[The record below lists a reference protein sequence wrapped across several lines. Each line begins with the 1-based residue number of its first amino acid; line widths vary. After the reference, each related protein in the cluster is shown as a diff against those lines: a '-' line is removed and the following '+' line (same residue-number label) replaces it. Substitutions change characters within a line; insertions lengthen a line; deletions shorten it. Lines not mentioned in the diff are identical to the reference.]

1 MGFSSARNLGRDISA
16 GFSPPRRMPISEAVK
31 KFMRVPKGA
40 GNSVPWDP
48 ELTPYIIEPMNCLAS
63 REYDAVI
70 FVGPARTGKT
80 IGLIDGWIVYTIVC
94 DPSDMLVVQMTEDK
108 AREHSKKRL
117 DRTFRS
123 SAAVKKRMSPRR
135 NDNNVHDKTF
145 RDGSFLK
152 IGWPSVNIMSS
163 SDYRF
168 VALTDYD
175 RFPENIDSEG
185 DGFSLASKRTTTFMS
200 AGMTLVESSP
210 GRDICDSKWR
220 RKSPHEAPPTT
231 GILSL
236 YNRGDRRRWYW
247 PCPHCGEYF
256 QPAMDA
262 MTGYRNEPDPFKA
275 SEAAYLLCPHCSGI
289 ITAEKKR
296 ELNSAGVWLREG
308 QVIDRN
314 GNVSGE
320 PRRSRIAS
328 FWMEGPAAAYQTWAQ
343 LVYKLL
349 TAEQEYEATGSE
361 ETLRAVINTD
371 WGLPYLPRASMEQRK
386 SELLEQRAEPVPSR
400 SVPDGVNFLVATVDV
415 QAGRHRRFVVQVTG
429 YGSRGERWIIDR
441 YNITQSLRSDCDGE
455 SQRIDPA
462 SYSGIWDGTFKPAY
476 SNNMAWC
483 LWDMLTHP
491 RYGMGKRLGAADVD
505 KWALYVIGQ
514 CCDQSVPDGFGGT
527 EPRITCNAWLT
538 TQRKVWDVLSDF
550 CSAMRCMPVW
560 NGQTLTFVQDRPSD
574 KVWTYNRSNVV
585 MPDDG
590 APFRYSFSALK
601 DRHNAVEVNWI
612 DPDNGW
618 ETATELVEDTQAIA
632 RYGRNVT
639 KMDAFG
645 CTSRGQAHR
654 AGLWL
659 IKTELLETQTVDFSV
674 GAEGLRHVPG
684 DVIEICDDDYAGIST
699 GGRVLAVNS
708 QTRTLTL
715 DREITLPSSGTTL
728 ISLVDGSGNPV
739 SVEVQSVTDGVKVK
753 VSRVPDGVAG
763 YSVWGLKLP
772 TLRQRLF
779 RCVSIREND
788 DGTYAITAVQH
799 VPEKEAIVDN
809 GAHFD
814 GDQSGTVNGVTP
826 PAVQHLTAEVTADSG
841 EYQVL
846 ARWDTPKVVKGVSF
860 MLRLT
865 VAADDG
871 SERLVS
877 TARTTETT
885 YRFTQL
891 ALGNYR
897 LTVRAVNAWGQ
908 QGDPASVSFR
918 IAAPAAPSRIELTP
932 GYFQITATPHLAVY
946 DPTVQ
951 FEFWFSEKRIA
962 DIRQV
967 ETTAR
972 YLGTALYWIAASIN
986 IKPGHNYYFY
996 VRSVNTVG
1004 KSAFVEAVGQPSD
1017 DASGYLDFF
1026 KGEIGKTHLAQELW
1040 TQIDNGQLAPDLAEI
1055 RTSITDVSNEIT
1067 QTVNKKLEDQS
1078 AAIQQ
1083 IQKVQVDT
1091 NNNLNSM
1098 WAVKLQQMQDG
1109 RLYIAGIGAGIENTP
1124 DGMQSQVLLA
1134 ADRIAM
1140 INPANGNTKPM
1151 FVGQGDQIFM
1161 NEVFLKRLTA
1171 PTITSGGNPPV
1182 FSLTPD
1188 GRLTAKNA
1196 DISGNVNA
1204 NAGTLNNVTVN
1215 ENCTIKGMLE
1225 ATQVRGDFV
1234 KAVSKSFPKQAGT
1247 WGNTETPNGTVTVTI
1262 SDDHNFDRQIIIPPI
1277 IFNGIAYSDPGSGN
1291 NPGGTRY
1298 TGYGFEVRKN
1308 GVLIA
1313 SRETKGAIPGSYSA
1327 VIDMPSG
1334 RGSVTLEFKVF
1345 HKGNQWAGNITDC
1358 TVIVTKKAA
1367 SGISIR

>member
-1 MGFSSARNLGRDISA
+1 
-16 GFSPPRRMPISEAVK
+16 
-31 KFMRVPKGA
+31 
-40 GNSVPWDP
+40 
-48 ELTPYIIEPMNCLAS
+48 
-63 REYDAVI
+63 
-70 FVGPARTGKT
+70 
-80 IGLIDGWIVYTIVC
+80 
-94 DPSDMLVVQMTEDK
+94 
-108 AREHSKKRL
+108 
-117 DRTFRS
+117 
-123 SAAVKKRMSPRR
+123 
-135 NDNNVHDKTF
+135 
-145 RDGSFLK
+145 
-152 IGWPSVNIMSS
+152 
-163 SDYRF
+163 
-168 VALTDYD
+168 
-175 RFPENIDSEG
+175 
-185 DGFSLASKRTTTFMS
+185 
-200 AGMTLVESSP
+200 
-210 GRDICDSKWR
+210 
-220 RKSPHEAPPTT
+220 
-231 GILSL
+231 
-236 YNRGDRRRWYW
+236 
-247 PCPHCGEYF
+247 
-256 QPAMDA
+256 
-262 MTGYRNEPDPFKA
+262 
-275 SEAAYLLCPHCSGI
+275 
-289 ITAEKKR
+289 
-296 ELNSAGVWLREG
+296 
-308 QVIDRN
+308 
-314 GNVSGE
+314 
-320 PRRSRIAS
+320 
-328 FWMEGPAAAYQTWAQ
+328 
-343 LVYKLL
+343 
-349 TAEQEYEATGSE
+349 
-361 ETLRAVINTD
+361 
-371 WGLPYLPRASMEQRK
+371 
-386 SELLEQRAEPVPSR
+386 
-400 SVPDGVNFLVATVDV
+400 
-415 QAGRHRRFVVQVTG
+415 
-429 YGSRGERWIIDR
+429 
-441 YNITQSLRSDCDGE
+441 
-455 SQRIDPA
+455 
-462 SYSGIWDGTFKPAY
+462 
-476 SNNMAWC
+476 
-483 LWDMLTHP
+483 
-491 RYGMGKRLGAADVD
+491 
-505 KWALYVIGQ
+505 
-514 CCDQSVPDGFGGT
+514 
-527 EPRITCNAWLT
+527 
-538 TQRKVWDVLSDF
+538 
-550 CSAMRCMPVW
+550 
-560 NGQTLTFVQDRPSD
+560 
-574 KVWTYNRSNVV
+574 
-585 MPDDG
+585 
-590 APFRYSFSALK
+590 
-601 DRHNAVEVNWI
+601 
-612 DPDNGW
+612 
-618 ETATELVEDTQAIA
+618 
-632 RYGRNVT
+632 NVT

-753 VSRVPDGVAG
+753 VSRVPDGVAE

-891 ALGNYR
+891 APGNYR
-897 LTVRAVNAWGQ
+897 LTVRAANAWGQ

-986 IKPGHNYYFY
+986 IKPGHDYYFY
-996 VRSVNTVG
+996 IRSVNTVG

-1026 KGEIGKTHLAQELW
+1026 KGEIGKSHLAQELW

-1140 INPANGNTKPM
+1140 VNPANGNTKPM

-1161 NEVFLKRLTA
+1161 NEVFLKYLTA
-1171 PTITSGGNPPV
+1171 PTITSGGNPPA

-1196 DISGNVNA
+1196 DISGSVNA
-1204 NAGTLNNVTVN
+1204 NSGTLNNVTIN
-1215 ENCTIKGMLE
+1215 ENCRVLGKLSANQIEGDLVKTVGKAFPRDSRAPERWPSGTI
-1225 ATQVRGDFV
+1225 TVRV
-1234 KAVSKSFPKQAGT
+1234 Y
-1247 WGNTETPNGTVTVTI
+1247 
-1262 SDDHNFDRQIIIPPI
+1262 DDQPFDRQIVIPAVAFSGARHERENSDTYSSCRLI
-1277 IFNGIAYSDPGSGN
+1277 VKKNGAEIYNRTALDN
-1291 NPGGTRY
+1291 TLIY
-1298 TGYGFEVRKN
+1298 TG
-1308 GVLIA
+1308 
-1313 SRETKGAIPGSYSA
+1313 
-1327 VIDMPSG
+1327 VIDMPAGSG
-1334 RGSVTLEFKVF
+1334 VMTLEFSVSAWWVN
-1345 HKGNQWAGNITDC
+1345 GWYPTASISDLL
-1358 TVIVTKKAA
+1358 VVVMKKATA
-1367 SGISIR
+1367 GITIS

>member
-1 MGFSSARNLGRDISA
+1 MGKGSSKGHTPREAKDNLKSTQLLSVIDA
-16 GFSPPRRMPISEAVK
+16 ISEGPVEGPVEGLK
-31 KFMRVPKGA
+31 SVLL
-40 GNSVPWDP
+40 NS
-48 ELTPYIIEPMNCLAS
+48 TPVL
-63 REYDAVI
+63 
-70 FVGPARTGKT
+70 
-80 IGLIDGWIVYTIVC
+80 
-94 DPSDMLVVQMTEDK
+94 
-108 AREHSKKRL
+108 
-117 DRTFRS
+117 
-123 SAAVKKRMSPRR
+123 
-135 NDNNVHDKTF
+135 
-145 RDGSFLK
+145 
-152 IGWPSVNIMSS
+152 
-163 SDYRF
+163 
-168 VALTDYD
+168 
-175 RFPENIDSEG
+175 DSEG
-185 DGFSLASKRTTTFMS
+185 NTNISGVTVVFRAGEQEQTPPEGFESSGSETVLGTEVKYDTPITRTITSANIDRLRFTFGVQALVETTSKGDRNPSEVRLLVQIQRNGGWVTEKDITIKGKTTSQYLASVVVDNLPPRPFNIRMRRMTPDSTTDQLQNK
-200 AGMTLVESSP
+200 TLWSSYTEIIDVKQCYP
-210 GRDICDSKWR
+210 NTALVGVQVDSEQFGSQQVSRNYHLRGR
-220 RKSPHEAPPTT
+220 
-231 GILSL
+231 IL
-236 YNRGDRRRWYW
+236 
-247 PCPHCGEYF
+247 
-256 QPAMDA
+256 Q
-262 MTGYRNEPDPFKA
+262 
-275 SEAAYLLCPHCSGI
+275 
-289 ITAEKKR
+289 
-296 ELNSAGVWLREG
+296 
-308 QVIDRN
+308 
-314 GNVSGE
+314 
-320 PRRSRIAS
+320 
-328 FWMEGPAAAYQTWAQ
+328 
-343 LVYKLL
+343 
-349 TAEQEYEATGSE
+349 
-361 ETLRAVINTD
+361 
-371 WGLPYLPRASMEQRK
+371 
-386 SELLEQRAEPVPSR
+386 VPS
-400 SVPDGVNFLVATVDV
+400 N
-415 QAGRHRRFVVQVTG
+415 
-429 YGSRGERWIIDR
+429 
-441 YNITQSLRSDCDGE
+441 YNPQTRQ
-455 SQRIDPA
+455 
-462 SYSGIWDGTFKPAY
+462 YSGIWDGTFKPAY

-514 CCDQSVPDGFGGT
+514 NCDQSVPDGFGGT
-527 EPRITCNAWLT
+527 EPRIACNAYLT
-538 TQRKVWDVLSDF
+538 TQRKAWDVLSDF

-618 ETATELVEDTQAIA
+618 ETATELVEDTQAIL

-684 DVIEICDDDYAGIST
+684 DVIEICDDDYAGISI

-715 DREITLPSSGTTL
+715 DREITLLSSGTTL

-753 VSRVPDGVAG
+753 VSRVPDGVAE

-860 MLRLT
+860 LLRLT
-865 VAADDG
+865 VTADDG

-986 IKPGHNYYFY
+986 IKPGHDYYFY

-1171 PTITSGGNPPV
+1171 PTITSGGNPPA

-1188 GRLTAKNA
+1188 GKLTAKNA

-1204 NAGTLNNVTVN
+1204 NAGTLNNVTIN
-1215 ENCTIKGMLE
+1215 ENCRVLGKLSANQIEGDLVKTVGKAFPRDSRAPERWPSGTI
-1225 ATQVRGDFV
+1225 TVRV
-1234 KAVSKSFPKQAGT
+1234 Y
-1247 WGNTETPNGTVTVTI
+1247 
-1262 SDDHNFDRQIIIPPI
+1262 DDQPFDRQIVIPAVAFRGAKHERENNDI
-1277 IFNGIAYSDPGSGN
+1277 YSSCRLIVKKNGAEIYNRTALDN
-1291 NPGGTRY
+1291 TLVY
-1298 TGYGFEVRKN
+1298 TG
-1308 GVLIA
+1308 
-1313 SRETKGAIPGSYSA
+1313 
-1327 VIDMPSG
+1327 VIDMPAG
-1334 RGSVTLEFKVF
+1334 RGHMTLEFSVSAWLVNDWYPTASISDLLVVVMK
-1345 HKGNQWAGNITDC
+1345 KSTAGIT
-1358 TVIVTKKAA
+1358 
-1367 SGISIR
+1367 IS

>member
-1 MGFSSARNLGRDISA
+1 
-16 GFSPPRRMPISEAVK
+16 
-31 KFMRVPKGA
+31 
-40 GNSVPWDP
+40 
-48 ELTPYIIEPMNCLAS
+48 
-63 REYDAVI
+63 
-70 FVGPARTGKT
+70 
-80 IGLIDGWIVYTIVC
+80 
-94 DPSDMLVVQMTEDK
+94 
-108 AREHSKKRL
+108 
-117 DRTFRS
+117 
-123 SAAVKKRMSPRR
+123 
-135 NDNNVHDKTF
+135 
-145 RDGSFLK
+145 
-152 IGWPSVNIMSS
+152 
-163 SDYRF
+163 
-168 VALTDYD
+168 
-175 RFPENIDSEG
+175 
-185 DGFSLASKRTTTFMS
+185 
-200 AGMTLVESSP
+200 
-210 GRDICDSKWR
+210 
-220 RKSPHEAPPTT
+220 
-231 GILSL
+231 
-236 YNRGDRRRWYW
+236 
-247 PCPHCGEYF
+247 
-256 QPAMDA
+256 
-262 MTGYRNEPDPFKA
+262 
-275 SEAAYLLCPHCSGI
+275 
-289 ITAEKKR
+289 
-296 ELNSAGVWLREG
+296 
-308 QVIDRN
+308 
-314 GNVSGE
+314 
-320 PRRSRIAS
+320 
-328 FWMEGPAAAYQTWAQ
+328 
-343 LVYKLL
+343 
-349 TAEQEYEATGSE
+349 
-361 ETLRAVINTD
+361 
-371 WGLPYLPRASMEQRK
+371 
-386 SELLEQRAEPVPSR
+386 
-400 SVPDGVNFLVATVDV
+400 
-415 QAGRHRRFVVQVTG
+415 
-429 YGSRGERWIIDR
+429 
-441 YNITQSLRSDCDGE
+441 
-455 SQRIDPA
+455 
-462 SYSGIWDGTFKPAY
+462 
-476 SNNMAWC
+476 
-483 LWDMLTHP
+483 
-491 RYGMGKRLGAADVD
+491 
-505 KWALYVIGQ
+505 WALYVIGQ
-514 CCDQSVPDGFGGT
+514 NCDQSVPDGFGGT
-527 EPRITCNAWLT
+527 EPRITCNAYLT
-538 TQRKVWDVLSDF
+538 TQRKAWDVLSDF

-739 SVEVQSVTDGVKVK
+739 SVEVQSVTDGLKVK
-753 VSRVPDGVAG
+753 VSRVPDGVAE

-809 GAHFD
+809 GARFD
-814 GDQSGTVNGVTP
+814 GEQSGTVNGVTP

-860 MLRLT
+860 LLRLT
-865 VAADDG
+865 VTADDG

-967 ETTAR
+967 ETSAR

-986 IKPGHNYYFY
+986 IKPGHDYYFY
-996 VRSVNTVG
+996 IRSVNTVG
-1004 KSAFVEAVGQPSD
+1004 KSAFVEAVGQPGD

-1040 TQIDNGQLAPDLAEI
+1040 TQIDNGQLAPDLTEI

-1161 NEVFLKRLTA
+1161 NDVFLKRLTA
-1171 PTITSGGNPPV
+1171 PTITSGGNPPA

-1188 GRLTAKNA
+1188 GKLTAKNA
-1196 DISGNVNA
+1196 DISGSVNA

-1247 WGNTETPNGTVTVTI
+1247 WGNTETPNGTVTV
-1262 SDDHNFDRQIIIPPI
+1262 
-1277 IFNGIAYSDPGSGN
+1277 
-1291 NPGGTRY
+1291 
-1298 TGYGFEVRKN
+1298 
-1308 GVLIA
+1308 
-1313 SRETKGAIPGSYSA
+1313 
-1327 VIDMPSG
+1327 
-1334 RGSVTLEFKVF
+1334 
-1345 HKGNQWAGNITDC
+1345 
-1358 TVIVTKKAA
+1358 
-1367 SGISIR
+1367 

>member
-1 MGFSSARNLGRDISA
+1 
-16 GFSPPRRMPISEAVK
+16 
-31 KFMRVPKGA
+31 
-40 GNSVPWDP
+40 
-48 ELTPYIIEPMNCLAS
+48 
-63 REYDAVI
+63 
-70 FVGPARTGKT
+70 
-80 IGLIDGWIVYTIVC
+80 
-94 DPSDMLVVQMTEDK
+94 MT
-108 AREHSKKRL
+108 
-117 DRTFRS
+117 F
-123 SAAVKKRMSPRR
+123 
-135 NDNNVHDKTF
+135 N
-145 RDGSFLK
+145 
-152 IGWPSVNIMSS
+152 
-163 SDYRF
+163 
-168 VALTDYD
+168 
-175 RFPENIDSEG
+175 
-185 DGFSLASKRTTTFMS
+185 
-200 AGMTLVESSP
+200 
-210 GRDICDSKWR
+210 
-220 RKSPHEAPPTT
+220 
-231 GILSL
+231 
-236 YNRGDRRRWYW
+236 
-247 PCPHCGEYF
+247 
-256 QPAMDA
+256 
-262 MTGYRNEPDPFKA
+262 
-275 SEAAYLLCPHCSGI
+275 AYLS
-289 ITAEKKR
+289 
-296 ELNSAGVWLREG
+296 
-308 QVIDRN
+308 Q
-314 GNVSGE
+314 
-320 PRRSRIAS
+320 
-328 FWMEGPAAAYQTWAQ
+328 
-343 LVYKLL
+343 
-349 TAEQEYEATGSE
+349 
-361 ETLRAVINTD
+361 
-371 WGLPYLPRASMEQRK
+371 QRK
-386 SELLEQRAEPVPSR
+386 A
-400 SVPDGVNFLVATVDV
+400 
-415 QAGRHRRFVVQVTG
+415 
-429 YGSRGERWIIDR
+429 
-441 YNITQSLRSDCDGE
+441 
-455 SQRIDPA
+455 
-462 SYSGIWDGTFKPAY
+462 
-476 SNNMAWC
+476 
-483 LWDMLTHP
+483 
-491 RYGMGKRLGAADVD
+491 
-505 KWALYVIGQ
+505 
-514 CCDQSVPDGFGGT
+514 
-527 EPRITCNAWLT
+527 
-538 TQRKVWDVLSDF
+538 WDVLSDF

-574 KVWTYNRSNVV
+574 VVWPYTNCDVV
-585 MPDDG
+585 VDDNG
-590 APFRYSFSALK
+590 VGFRYSFSALK
-601 DRHNAVEVNWI
+601 DRHTAVEVNYT
-612 DPDNGW
+612 DPQNGW
-618 ETATELVEDTQAIA
+618 QTSTELVEDPEAIL
-632 RYGRNVT
+632 RYGRNLL

-654 AGLWL
+654 AGLWV
-659 IKTELLETQTVDFSV
+659 IKTGLLETQTVDFTLGSQ
-674 GAEGLRHVPG
+674 GLRHTPG
-684 DVIEICDDDYAGIST
+684 DIIEICDNDYAGTMT
-699 GGRVLAVNS
+699 GGRILSIDAAS
-708 QTRTLTL
+708 RTLTL
-715 DREITLPSSGTTL
+715 DREVTLPETGAATVNL
-728 ISLVDGSGNPV
+728 INGSGKPV
-739 SVEVQSVTDGVKVK
+739 SVAITAHPAPDRIQ
-753 VSRVPDGVAG
+753 VSTLPDGVETYG
-763 YSVWGLKLP
+763 VWGLSLP
-772 TLRQRLF
+772 SLRRRLF
-779 RCVSIREND
+779 RCVSIRENT
-788 DGTYAITAVQH
+788 DGTFAITAVQH

-860 MLRLT
+860 LLRLT

-891 ALGNYR
+891 APGNYR

-986 IKPGHNYYFY
+986 IKPGHDYYFY
-996 VRSVNTVG
+996 IRSVNTVG

-1040 TQIDNGQLAPDLAEI
+1040 TQIDNGQLAPDLTEI

-1161 NEVFLKRLTA
+1161 NEVFLKYLTA
-1171 PTITSGGNPPV
+1171 PTITSGGNPPA

-1196 DISGNVNA
+1196 DISGSVNA
-1204 NAGTLNNVTVN
+1204 NSGALNNVTIN
-1215 ENCTIKGMLE
+1215 QNCTIKGMLE

-1234 KAVSKSFPKQAGT
+1234 KAVSKAFPKKVGT

-1277 IFNGIAYSDPGSGN
+1277 IFNGIAYDDPGSGN

-1334 RGSVTLEFKVF
+1334 GGSVTLEFKIF
-1345 HKGNQWAGNITDC
+1345 QKGNQGAGNITDC

>member
-1 MGFSSARNLGRDISA
+1 
-16 GFSPPRRMPISEAVK
+16 
-31 KFMRVPKGA
+31 
-40 GNSVPWDP
+40 
-48 ELTPYIIEPMNCLAS
+48 
-63 REYDAVI
+63 
-70 FVGPARTGKT
+70 
-80 IGLIDGWIVYTIVC
+80 
-94 DPSDMLVVQMTEDK
+94 
-108 AREHSKKRL
+108 
-117 DRTFRS
+117 
-123 SAAVKKRMSPRR
+123 
-135 NDNNVHDKTF
+135 
-145 RDGSFLK
+145 
-152 IGWPSVNIMSS
+152 
-163 SDYRF
+163 
-168 VALTDYD
+168 
-175 RFPENIDSEG
+175 
-185 DGFSLASKRTTTFMS
+185 
-200 AGMTLVESSP
+200 
-210 GRDICDSKWR
+210 
-220 RKSPHEAPPTT
+220 
-231 GILSL
+231 
-236 YNRGDRRRWYW
+236 
-247 PCPHCGEYF
+247 
-256 QPAMDA
+256 
-262 MTGYRNEPDPFKA
+262 
-275 SEAAYLLCPHCSGI
+275 
-289 ITAEKKR
+289 
-296 ELNSAGVWLREG
+296 
-308 QVIDRN
+308 
-314 GNVSGE
+314 
-320 PRRSRIAS
+320 
-328 FWMEGPAAAYQTWAQ
+328 
-343 LVYKLL
+343 
-349 TAEQEYEATGSE
+349 
-361 ETLRAVINTD
+361 
-371 WGLPYLPRASMEQRK
+371 
-386 SELLEQRAEPVPSR
+386 
-400 SVPDGVNFLVATVDV
+400 
-415 QAGRHRRFVVQVTG
+415 
-429 YGSRGERWIIDR
+429 
-441 YNITQSLRSDCDGE
+441 
-455 SQRIDPA
+455 
-462 SYSGIWDGTFKPAY
+462 AY

-514 CCDQSVPDGFGGT
+514 NCDQSVPDGFGGT

-538 TQRKVWDVLSDF
+538 TQRKAWDVLSDF

-612 DPDNGW
+612 DPNNGW
-618 ETATELVEDTQAIA
+618 ETATELVEDTQAIV

-860 MLRLT
+860 LLRLT
-865 VAADDG
+865 VTADDG
-871 SERLVS
+871 SERLIS

-986 IKPGHNYYFY
+986 IKPGHDYYFY
-996 VRSVNTVG
+996 IRSVNTVG
-1004 KSAFVEAVGQPSD
+1004 KSAFVEAVGRASD

-1140 INPANGNTKPM
+1140 VNPANGNTKPM

-1161 NEVFLKRLTA
+1161 NDVFLKRLTA
-1171 PTITSGGNPPV
+1171 PTITSGGNPPA

-1196 DISGNVNA
+1196 DISGSVNA
-1204 NAGTLNNVTVN
+1204 NAGTLNNVTIN
-1215 ENCTIKGMLE
+1215 ENCRVLGKLSANQIEGDLVKTVGKAFPRDSRAPERWPSGTI
-1225 ATQVRGDFV
+1225 TVRV
-1234 KAVSKSFPKQAGT
+1234 Y
-1247 WGNTETPNGTVTVTI
+1247 
-1262 SDDHNFDRQIIIPPI
+1262 DDQPFDRQIVIPAVAFRGAKHERENNDI
-1277 IFNGIAYSDPGSGN
+1277 YSSCRLIVKKNGAEIYNRTALDN
-1291 NPGGTRY
+1291 TLVY
-1298 TGYGFEVRKN
+1298 TG
-1308 GVLIA
+1308 
-1313 SRETKGAIPGSYSA
+1313 
-1327 VIDMPSG
+1327 VIDMPAG
-1334 RGSVTLEFKVF
+1334 RGHMTLEFSVSAWLVNDWYPTASISDLLVVVMK
-1345 HKGNQWAGNITDC
+1345 KSTAGIT
-1358 TVIVTKKAA
+1358 
-1367 SGISIR
+1367 IS